1 MNETLWNLEYSEQ
14 QQCFHQDSIP
24 LRHEPGSNGYATIL
38 QNQTLQTC
46 QAFIKYI
53 RTVSPGFN
61 SIMDIDNYAH
71 YFNNCEFFLSCTD
84 CEVNFNAKEHG
95 VKCPNCQTF
104 NI

>member
-1 MNETLWNLEYSEQ
+1 MNQTLWNLEYSEQ
-14 QQCFHQDSIP
+14 QQCFHQDCEP
-24 LRHEPGSNGYATIL
+24 LRHEPGSNGYATIM

-53 RTVSPGFN
+53 RIESPGFN
-61 SIMDIDNYAH
+61 SYRDIKDYAH
-71 YFNNCEFFLSCTD
+71 YFATSEFFLCCSD

-95 VKCPNCQTF
+95 VRCPNCQTF